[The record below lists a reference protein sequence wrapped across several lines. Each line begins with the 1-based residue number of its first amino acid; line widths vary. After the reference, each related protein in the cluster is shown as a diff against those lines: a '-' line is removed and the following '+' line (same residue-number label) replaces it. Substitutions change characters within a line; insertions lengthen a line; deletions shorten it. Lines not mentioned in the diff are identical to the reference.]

1 MKTKLS
7 PRLEKI
13 VDALPL
19 REGIRVLEIGCG
31 PGSAAREVARRI
43 GHGHVLGIDRSVS
56 AIRQAGRHSAGEPD
70 SATVSFR
77 TVAIE
82 DFQLDED
89 EEKFDLAFAV
99 RVGAFDGRHP
109 EIEDRALT
117 RVKLALKAGGK
128 LYIDGSFRFQQ
139 P

>member
-7 PRLEKI
+7 PRLQKI
-13 VDALPL
+13 VDVLPL
-19 REGIRVLEIGCG
+19 KEGMRVLEIGCG

-43 GHGHVLGIDRSVS
+43 GRGHVLGIDRSVS
-56 AIRQAGRHSAGEPD
+56 AIRQASTYSAGEIG

-82 DFQLDED
+82 DFQLDD
-89 EEKFDLAFAV
+89 NEEKFDLAFAV

-109 EIEDRALT
+109 EIEDKALI
-117 RVKLALKAGGK
+117 RVRLALKAGGK
-128 LYIDGSFRFQQ
+128 LYIDGNFRFQQ

>member
-1 MKTKLS
+1 
-7 PRLEKI
+7 
-13 VDALPL
+13 
-19 REGIRVLEIGCG
+19 
-31 PGSAAREVARRI
+31 
-43 GHGHVLGIDRSVS
+43 
-56 AIRQAGRHSAGEPD
+56 
-70 SATVSFR
+70 VSFR